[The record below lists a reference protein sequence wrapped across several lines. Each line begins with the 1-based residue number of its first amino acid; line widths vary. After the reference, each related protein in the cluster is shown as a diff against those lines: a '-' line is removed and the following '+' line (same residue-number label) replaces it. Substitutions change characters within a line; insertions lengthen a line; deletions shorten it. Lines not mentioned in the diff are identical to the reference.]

1 MARYNHAYCL
11 GNQLK
16 SGRPDMGSAADKLPS
31 AQTPFGHQS
40 SDLLDEAYSCRF
52 QPFSALDDIDDDSL
66 TLVEG
71 REPGSFKG
79 RDVDEHVLSTA
90 IASNEAEAL
99 LDVESLHG
107 ADFLDRP
114 GNRAAR
120 SACSKA
126 RPQWCRRLCGA
137 AIDANHHGDVWAFIT
152 INCSACGAKRLTTTI
167 RWSRAWRRR
176 RALRAWPRRA
186 ADEFGRR
193 GHNPCRQ

>member
-1 MARYNHAYCL
+1 MPASSIPQTWYASLLTLPHLGITRSRY
-11 GNQLK
+11 
-16 SGRPDMGSAADKLPS
+16 
-31 AQTPFGHQS
+31 
-40 SDLLDEAYSCRF
+40 DLLDEAYSCRF

-79 RDVDEHVLSTA
+79 RDVDEHVLSAA

-137 AIDANHHGDVWAFIT
+137 AIDADHLGDVWAFIT
-152 INCSACGAKRLTTTI
+152 INCSACGTKRLTTTI